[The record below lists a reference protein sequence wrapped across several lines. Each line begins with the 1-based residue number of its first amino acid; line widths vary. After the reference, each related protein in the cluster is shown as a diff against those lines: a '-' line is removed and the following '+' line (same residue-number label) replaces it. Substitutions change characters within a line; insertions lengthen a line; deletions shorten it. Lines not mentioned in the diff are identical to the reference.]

1 MWNKITEGGKHFGN
15 YSFLSSRGGKY
26 IEREILREGDEIWD
40 SGALQ
45 NLQHIPLILLGKK
58 ERRAEVGQVLE

>member
-1 MWNKITEGGKHFGN
+1 MEQSHRGRKALWELLFSLI
-15 YSFLSSRGGKY
+15 RGGKY

-45 NLQHIPLILLGKK
+45 NLQHIPLILLVKK
-58 ERRAEVGQVLE
+58 ERRADVGQVLE